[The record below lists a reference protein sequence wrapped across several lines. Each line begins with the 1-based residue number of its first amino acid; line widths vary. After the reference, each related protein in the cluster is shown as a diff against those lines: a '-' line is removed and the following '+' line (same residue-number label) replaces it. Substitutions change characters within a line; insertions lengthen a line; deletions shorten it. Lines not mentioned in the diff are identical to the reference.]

1 VQNRKLKKEKVIIM
15 GAGGR
20 DFHNFNMAF
29 RGNPRS
35 EVVAFTAA
43 QIPFIERRIYP
54 PELSGQ
60 GYPDGIPIHPEEEL
74 QKLIL
79 IHKIDK
85 VVFAYSD
92 VSYEHVM
99 QKASL
104 CLSLGSDFVLLGPE
118 KTMLKSNIPV
128 ISVCAVRTG
137 CGKSIITRKIA
148 SLLKEKGIKVSIIR
162 HPMAYCDFA
171 PIKKFSSMRDIDAL
185 ACTIEEREE
194 FEQHIAAGAPVYS
207 GIDYKKVMKEAEK
220 DSQVILWD
228 GGNNDFP
235 FIIPDLE
242 IVLADALRPGHEML
256 FYPGHVNLKR
266 ADLMIITK
274 TNYAKKDNVKRIR
287 ENIAKENPG
296 AKVYEA
302 PSMLSLSDKGLIRGK
317 RALVIEDGPTI
328 THGGLA
334 FGAGMSATKGLA
346 SKIINPRK
354 YAVGS
359 IKKTFDKYPHIGP
372 VLPAMGYS
380 EKQIK
385 ELEETIAKVPC
396 DVVVIATPVD
406 LMRFIKI
413 NKPAVR
419 VFYDFEIGLS
429 KPLEEFLK
437 KNGI

>member
-1 VQNRKLKKEKVIIM
+1 LKKEKVIIM

-29 RGNPRS
+29 RNNPLYD
-35 EVVAFTAA
+35 VVAFTAA
-43 QIPFIERRIYP
+43 QIPFIERRTYP
-54 PELSGQ
+54 PALSGK
-60 GYPDGIPIHPEEEL
+60 GYPDGIPIYPEEEL
-74 QKLIL
+74 EKLIL
-79 IHKIDK
+79 EHKVDK

-92 VSYEHVM
+92 VPHEYVM

-104 CLSLGSDFVLLGPE
+104 CLSLGADFILLGPE

-148 SLLKEKGIKVSIIR
+148 GLLKEKGIKVSIVR
-162 HPMAYCDFA
+162 HPMAYCDFT
-171 PIKKFSSMRDIDAL
+171 PVKKFSSMKDIDRL
-185 ACTIEEREE
+185 SCTIEEREE
-194 FEQHIAAGAPVYS
+194 FEQHIAAGVSVYS
-207 GIDYKKVMKEAEK
+207 GIDYKKVTKEAEK

-242 IVLADALRPGHEML
+242 IALADALRPGHEML
-256 FYPGHVNLKR
+256 FYPGNVNLKR

-274 TNYAKKDNVKRIR
+274 TNYAKKDDVKRIR
-287 ENIAKENPG
+287 ENIAKENPD
-296 AKVYEA
+296 AKIYEA
-302 PSMLSLSDKGLIRGK
+302 PSILSLSNKGLIRGK

-334 FGAGMSATKGLA
+334 FGAGMSATKGIV
-346 SKIINPRK
+346 SKLVNPRR
-354 YAVGS
+354 YAIGS

-380 EKQIK
+380 GKQIK
-385 ELEETIAKVPC
+385 ELGETIAKVPC

-406 LMRFIKI
+406 LTRFIKI